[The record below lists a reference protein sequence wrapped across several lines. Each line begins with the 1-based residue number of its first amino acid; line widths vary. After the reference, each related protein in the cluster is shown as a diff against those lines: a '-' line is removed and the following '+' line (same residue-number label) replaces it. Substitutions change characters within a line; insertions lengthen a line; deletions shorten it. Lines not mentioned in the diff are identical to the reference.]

1 MSDDM
6 TNDDEFRKHARNG
19 ALLMCIRAI
28 TEFPDILAELN
39 NIAKGEEG
47 RLDSPATLKKLFPLP
62 GQKTR
67 EKAHPGDFRPL
78 PKSLPRK
85 VLAVR
90 RNGWTPAK
98 RKAQSLRIK
107 AAIAAKKRATK

>member
-6 TNDDEFRKHARNG
+6 TNDEFRKHARNG

-39 NIAKGEEG
+39 NIAKGEES

-62 GQKTR
+62 GKKTR

-98 RKAQSLRIK
+98 RKAHSLMMKKRW
-107 AAIAAKKRATK
+107 AARKRATQ